1 MVLELVLVAVMLVT
15 SLMYHGI
22 LVGIHGWFSLQ
33 KWRYDEHRMTYSMYV
48 YVCVWMDVYVCMYA
62 WMSVCLSACLL
73 CIYIIICKTNN
84 VVYVVWS
91 SVAAWDSGMWSS
103 RPQKVS
109 KELGIPMAPQG
120 S

>member
-73 CIYIIICKTNN
+73 CIYI
-84 VVYVVWS
+84 
-91 SVAAWDSGMWSS
+91 
-103 RPQKVS
+103 
-109 KELGIPMAPQG
+109 
-120 S
+120 